1 MAALSKNDVLDDI
14 VNKYSNTFHRTI
26 KLKPIDV
33 KSDSYA
39 ECNFDSN
46 EKKFLNLKL
55 VIMQEFQNIKTFML
69 KDLFQIG
76 QKRFLLLAK

>member
-69 KDLFQIG
+69 KDMFQIV

>member
-69 KDLFQIG
+69 KDMFQIG

>member
-1 MAALSKNDVLDDI
+1 MAALSKNGVLDDI

-39 ECNFDSN
+39 EYNFDSN

-69 KDLFQIG
+69 KDMFQIG
-76 QKRFLLLAK
+76 QERFLLLAK

>member
-33 KSDSYA
+33 KSDSYV
-39 ECNFDSN
+39 EYNFDSN

-69 KDLFQIG
+69 KDMFQIG

>member
-33 KSDSYA
+33 K
-39 ECNFDSN
+39 FDSN